1 VSHNERCLCNGC
13 GRVLLIS
20 DLLRA
25 ASPFKPDEQV
35 LGCPRCRQHMEGFK
49 RLCNVPMCHE
59 DIGRRGLGPID
70 ERGWMCDTHSGEWI
84 DGKRT
89 IDGEWIGGEGAR

>member
-1 VSHNERCLCNGC
+1 
-13 GRVLLIS
+13 
-20 DLLRA
+20 
-25 ASPFKPDEQV
+25 
-35 LGCPRCRQHMEGFK
+35 MEGFK